1 MPHEN
6 VDLSL
11 PPRLG
16 TGTGVDAREG
26 ASRIARPP
34 AGWNSWNP
42 VGSPSSRR
50 LRTLPPT
57 VHSRQTLGSAH
68 VCEWHAYTGSDDFD
82 GCWA

>member
-1 MPHEN
+1 MAPHKELI
-6 VDLSL
+6 LS
-11 PPRLG
+11 PRLT
-16 TGTGVDAREG
+16 TGTSVDAREG

-57 VHSRQTLGSAH
+57 DRTRRGLQTAH
-68 VCEWHAYTGSDDFD
+68 ACEWHEYRGSDDFD
-82 GCWA
+82 GCFE